1 MHTDNVVQLEFQLK
15 GENQEMQFGVSD
27 VRVKSLR
34 KTMPASEPLKV
45 DPVKKEEVTPVLLV
59 QPKITIN
66 ISESSAPEAS
76 LPVLYSNNSVLQSA
90 NQSNSSGVENQSIII
105 QPINFL
111 PTTETKEELSNKT
124 VDPQ

>member
-1 MHTDNVVQLEFQLK
+1 
-15 GENQEMQFGVSD
+15 MQFGVSD

>member
-1 MHTDNVVQLEFQLK
+1 VHTDNVVQLEFQLK

-105 QPINFL
+105 QPINLL

>member
-1 MHTDNVVQLEFQLK
+1 VHTDNVVQLEFQLK

-45 DPVKKEEVTPVLLV
+45 DHVKKEEVTPVLLV

-105 QPINFL
+105 QPINLL

>member
-1 MHTDNVVQLEFQLK
+1 VHTDNVVQLEFQLK